1 MSSSVEPNHRS
12 VTSFRTRLFA
22 AMMLVVL
29 GLTALALYFAQR
41 NVTATA
47 ERDLR
52 ENFQAEISSL
62 HKVQALRNSALTER
76 CRELVLKPRLHAAL
90 EDNALDLLY
99 PTAKDELRD
108 LMEGVAP
115 GKGEG
120 ANSLQARFYRFLS
133 SSGAIIPP
141 PNPTEV
147 GQLSREAEAQ
157 LALKRLPDTQQI
169 GYVLETAD
177 TIDGTMNEV
186 MALPILSTETGEVIS
201 ALVVGFK
208 PYEVVDKSEGTGLKS
223 GIWVNGRLHLPSLP
237 KSAQRKIED
246 DFAQGVSKA
255 DGAQNSL
262 NVTVNGAPELLFY
275 KPLNPGSLFP
285 PAYEICVYPL
295 ANSIAQ
301 QRRLSWQIGGAGA
314 LLLLLGF
321 VASHFIAARLS
332 VPVEKL
338 AVDSEKN
345 RAHWREAEAALA
357 STSEE
362 LERSARYSADAS
374 HQLKSPVTVLR
385 AGLDNLLNREG
396 FKPEVYHELS
406 GLLHQTYRLT
416 GVIDDLLLL
425 SRLDAGHLQ
434 IDSKPVNLSEL
445 IEEWLDDLGALPDSP
460 DVKIEKIFASELYV
474 AGEKRY
480 TSLIVQN
487 LLENA
492 RKYNRPGGRI
502 QAVAQIQ
509 NGEVALTI
517 GNTGRPIPQSAQ
529 KYIFERFHRGGTGSD
544 VSGHG
549 LGLNLARELARLHG
563 GDLRLV
569 RSDNDW
575 TEFEVRFRVVRP
587 TPAFATEVI

>member
-1 MSSSVEPNHRS
+1 
-12 VTSFRTRLFA
+12 
-22 AMMLVVL
+22 MMLVVL
-29 GLTALALYFAQR
+29 VLTALALYFAQR
-41 NVTATA
+41 NVTTTA

-133 SSGAIIPP
+133 GSGAIIPP

-237 KSAQRKIED
+237 KSTQLKIEND
-246 DFAQGVSKA
+246 VAQAVSKA
-255 DGAQNSL
+255 DSAQNSF
-262 NVTVNGAPELLFY
+262 NVTIDGVPELLFY

-285 PAYEICVYPL
+285 PAYEICVYSL

-321 VASHFIAARLS
+321 VASHLIAARLS

-338 AVDSEKN
+338 AVDSEEN
-345 RAHWREAEAALA
+345 RAQRRKAEAALA

-385 AGLDNLLNREG
+385 AGLESLLNRED

-425 SRLDAGHLQ
+425 SRMDAGHVE
-434 IDSKPVNLSEL
+434 IDSQPVNLSQ
-445 IEEWLDDLGALPDSP
+445 IIVGWLDDLGALPDSP
-460 DVKIEKIFASELYV
+460 EVTIEKKFPADLCI
-474 AGEKRY
+474 AGERRY

-492 RKYNRPGGRI
+492 RKYNRPDGLIRVT
-502 QAVAQIQ
+502 AAR
-509 NGEVALTI
+509 NRGEVVLTI
-517 GNTGRPIPQSAQ
+517 GNTGHPIARDAQ
-529 KYIFERFHRGGTGSD
+529 EHVFERFHRGAPVSD
-544 VSGHG
+544 ISGHG

-563 GDLRLV
+563 GDLRLL

-575 TEFEVRFRVVRP
+575 TEFEVRFRVARP
-587 TPAFATEVI
+587 SLRRAAEVA

>member
-1 MSSSVEPNHRS
+1 
-12 VTSFRTRLFA
+12 
-22 AMMLVVL
+22 MMLVVL
-29 GLTALALYFAQR
+29 VLTSLALYFAQR
-41 NVTATA
+41 NVAATA

-62 HKVQALRNSALTER
+62 HKVQALRHAALTER

-108 LMEGVAP
+108 LMEDAARQR
-115 GKGEG
+115 EG
-120 ANSLQARFYRFLS
+120 ANSLQARFYRFLNN
-133 SSGAIIPP
+133 SGAIIPP

-157 LALKRLPDTQQI
+157 LALKRLPDSQQI
-169 GYVLETAD
+169 GYVLERAD
-177 TIDGTMNEV
+177 TIEGTMNEV

-208 PYEVVDKSEGTGLKS
+208 PFEVVDKGEGTGLKS

-237 KSAQRKIED
+237 KSAQLKIEND
-246 DFAQGVSKA
+246 IAQAVSKA
-255 DGAQNSL
+255 DGAQNSFK
-262 NVTVNGAPELLFY
+262 VAVNGEPQLLFY

-285 PAYEICVYPL
+285 PAYEICVYSL
-295 ANSIAQ
+295 ANSIAE
-301 QRRLSWQIGGAGA
+301 QRRLSWQIGGAAA

-332 VPVEKL
+332 LPVEKL

-345 RAHWREAEAALA
+345 RAQRREAEAALA

-434 IDSKPVNLSEL
+434 IDSKPVNLSQL
-445 IEEWLDDLGALPDSP
+445 INEWIDDLNALPDSP
-460 DVKIEKIFASELYV
+460 EIKIEQELPAEIFV

-480 TSLIVQN
+480 TSLIVQH

-492 RKYNRPGGRI
+492 RKYNRLGGCIR
-502 QAVAQIQ
+502 VAARRD
-509 NGEVALTI
+509 NAEVVLTV
-517 GNTGRPIPQSAQ
+517 GNTGRPIAQ
-529 KYIFERFHRGGTGSD
+529 TAQQHIFERFHRGAPVSNI
-544 VSGHG
+544 SGHG

-563 GDLRLV
+563 GDLRLL

-575 TEFEVRFRVVRP
+575 TEFEVRFRVARP
-587 TPAFATEVI
+587 SLRRAAEVA